1 MASKPDSKPNP
12 FRIDEDTAPLTDAE
26 LGGLRPA
33 AEILAEQGIAFPRK
47 PGRPRAAEPK
57 QLVSLR
63 LDQDIVAHFKSSGA
77 GWQTRINKALRKAV
91 SDGHQDHKDKSKS
104 KKSA

>member
-12 FRIDEDTAPLTDAE
+12 YRIDEDTAPLTDAE
-26 LGGLRPA
+26 LGGFRPA
-33 AEILAEQGIAFPRK
+33 ADVLAEEGIAFPRK
-47 PGRPRAAEPK
+47 PGRPRATEPK

-63 LDQDIVAHFKSSGA
+63 LDQDIVAHFKNSGA
-77 GWQTRINKALRKAV
+77 GWQTRINKVLRKAV
-91 SDGHQDHKDKSKS
+91 SNGPEDRKDKSNS